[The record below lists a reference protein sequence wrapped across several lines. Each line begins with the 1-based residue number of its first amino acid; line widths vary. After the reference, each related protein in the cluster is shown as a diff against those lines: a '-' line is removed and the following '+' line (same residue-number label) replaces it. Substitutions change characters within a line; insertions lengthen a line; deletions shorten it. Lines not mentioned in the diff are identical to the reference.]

1 MPDIKK
7 SEKFK
12 TERIAVYEKLM
23 TLLNYS
29 EDESFVLNDLDNN
42 NELQN
47 QILDLIVDIRKYYS
61 ASGCKGCSENRGC
74 KRPFMSIIRY
84 ILKQNNKTLYST
96 EIAIPIGEQKYK
108 KTKKYK
114 IF

>member
-1 MPDIKK
+1 MPDSKK

-12 TERIAVYEKLM
+12 MERIAVYDKLM
-23 TLLNYS
+23 GILNYA
-29 EDESFVLNDLDNN
+29 ENQFFILNEIDNN
-42 NELQN
+42 IDLQN
-47 QILDLIVDIRKYYS
+47 QILGLVVDIRKFYS
-61 ASGCKGCSENRGC
+61 ASGCKGCSENRVS
-74 KRPFMSIIRY
+74 KRPYMSIIRY

-96 EIAIPIGEQKYK
+96 EISIPVCEKKYK